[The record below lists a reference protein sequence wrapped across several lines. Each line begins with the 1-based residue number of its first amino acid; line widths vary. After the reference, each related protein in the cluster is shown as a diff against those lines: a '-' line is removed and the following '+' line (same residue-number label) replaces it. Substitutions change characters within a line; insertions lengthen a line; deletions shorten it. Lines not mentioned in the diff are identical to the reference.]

1 MTFSGGIEIEHW
13 HEIGWIKKLRSF
25 ADNTQITSIFF
36 YLNIG
41 VTQQAAPEP
50 THRTFRKRSRS
61 RGQSIDRYLKLTA
74 EQKCDIATRELEEL
88 REEIGRMKESA
99 EKKMQNFRVCLF
111 SLWFF

>member
-13 HEIGWIKKLRSF
+13 RKVLLTIPKLLAF
-25 ADNTQITSIFF
+25 FF

-61 RGQSIDRYLKLTA
+61 RGQSIDRYLKLSA

-88 REEIGRMKESA
+88 REEIERMKESA
-99 EKKMQNFRVCLF
+99 EKKMQNFRVF
-111 SLWFF
+111 I